1 MTDQTHVS
9 FIGAGKIGSALALL
23 VSRSGAFIEQWDV
36 DASKVPNQKS
46 LEDVVSSSD
55 VLFFCVPSW
64 VLSDAIKTII
74 PFLRRKTLC
83 VFVSKG
89 IEAKSKL
96 FIDGFAKQCLPKN
109 QPIVLLSGP
118 MLAEELEAG
127 LGGAACVATKSIS
140 DFKKIQEIFSPKD
153 LSLTFAPDTKSVAI
167 AGVLKNVYAIAYGI
181 SSGLKWGDNK
191 KGWLC
196 VEVVQEMIS
205 ITAKLKGDPSYVL
218 SQAGLGDLIATGS
231 SKYSS
236 NHAFGRSLVVDV
248 HSERK
253 GEGCTALPSLLKLLG
268 PQTVKS
274 VPILSALERI
284 IQKKKN
290 AKEEFEKLFCR

>member
-1 MTDQTHVS
+1 MKKKNRVA
-9 FIGAGKIGSALALL
+9 FIGAGEIGSALAAL
-23 VSRSGAFIEQWDV
+23 VMRAGACVAQWDADV
-36 DASKVPNQKS
+36 SKVPDQSS
-46 LEDVVSSSD
+46 LQEVVSQSE

-64 VLSDAIKTII
+64 SLRAAIKSASPYLNHKTI
-74 PFLRRKTLC
+74 C

-96 FIDGFAKQCLPKN
+96 FIDGFAKDALPKH
-109 QPIVLLSGP
+109 QPFVLLSGP

-127 LGGAACVATKSIS
+127 LGGAACVATKSIT

-153 LSLTFAPDTKSVAI
+153 LVLTFAPDTKSVAI

-181 SSGLKWGDNK
+181 ASGLKWGDNK

-205 ITAKLKGDPSYVL
+205 ITAKLKGDPSYIL

-236 NHAFGRSLVVDV
+236 NHMFGRSLVADIC
-248 HSERK
+248 SERK

-268 PQTVKS
+268 LQTVKS
-274 VPILSALERI
+274 LPILLALERI

-290 AKEEFEKLFCR
+290 AKEEFEKLFS